1 MLFGDDALVGLAR
14 CVGGACERLTLE
26 GNHLEGGRLALT
38 ARRGVLDALDAM
50 PSLAT
55 LRIERTGMRLDDIL
69 DAATSNGEALRDLEI
84 VGRAAEDA
92 GDEEGGDSLSLCC
105 LLYTS
110 PSPRDATLSRMPSSA

>member
-1 MLFGDDALVGLAR
+1 M
-14 CVGGACERLTLE
+14 
-26 GNHLEGGRLALT
+26 
-38 ARRGVLDALDAM
+38 LDALDAM

-92 GDEEGGDSLSLCC
+92 EGVVVVW
-105 LLYTS
+105 
-110 PSPRDATLSRMPSSA
+110 SS